1 MVKDILAPGLRVVF
15 CGINPGL
22 SSAGTGFPFAHP
34 ANRFWKVI
42 HQAGFTDRQLKPEEA
57 QHLLDFR
64 CGVTKFVD
72 RPTVQANE
80 VKLQEMRSGGPLLI
94 EKIEEYQPAALAI
107 LGKQAFEQGL
117 SQRGAQ
123 WGKQTLTIGATQIW
137 VLPNPSGLSRITL
150 DKLVEAYREVNDAL
164 ARRGL

>member
-1 MVKDILAPGLRVVF
+1 MVKDIMALGLRVVF

-22 SSAGTGFPFAHP
+22 SSSGTGFPFAHP

-64 CGVTKFVD
+64 CGVTKLVD

-80 VKLQEMRSGGPLLI
+80 VSREELHSGGRNLI
-94 EKIEEYQPAALAI
+94 EKIERYQPQALAI
-107 LGKQAFEQGL
+107 LGKQAFEQGF
-117 SQRGAQ
+117 SQRGVQ
-123 WGKQTLTIGATQIW
+123 WGKQAMSIGTTQIW
-137 VLPNPSGLSRITL
+137 VLPNTSGLSRITL
-150 DKLVEAYREVNDAL
+150 DKLVEAYRELDEAL
-164 ARRGL
+164 RGHGR